1 LPRKALQR
9 CYVAD
14 VAEHEPPE
22 FEQCG
27 VCGRTALRG
36 ERLWDYV
43 TPGGERRRVCV
54 LCKPQAEAAGWLPA
68 ELAASRAEQAPRPSR
83 ARALRE
89 RLARA
94 AESARA
100 RPVAEP
106 APAGEDEAPPPR
118 RRRRLIVERPD
129 PVDDDGGEPARG
141 ERSGPRERRRRE
153 AAPADSSRHTRSA
166 VDRFNASEASRTVAG
181 LIRSLGEPQ
190 ASIQLGGRGKPA
202 TVTVA
207 WELSWYQWAIDPGAH
222 GAVREV
228 GKGKEIGELSEAD
241 RRWNARIADDGSL
254 RLQSV

>member
-1 LPRKALQR
+1 M
-9 CYVAD
+9 
-14 VAEHEPPE
+14 
-22 FEQCG
+22 
-27 VCGRTALRG
+27 LRG

-43 TPGGERRRVCV
+43 TPGGEPRRVCV
-54 LCKPQAEAAGWLPA
+54 LCKGKAESAGWLPA
-68 ELAASRAEQAPRPSR
+68 EVAATRAEQAPRPSR

-100 RPVAEP
+100 RPAPAAEP
-106 APAGEDEAPPPR
+106 EPAGEAAPR
-118 RRRRLIVERPD
+118 RRRRLLVERPD
-129 PVDDDGGEPARG
+129 PPEELAAEAARR
-141 ERSGPRERRRRE
+141 ERTRSPERRRRPIP
-153 AAPADSSRHTRSA
+153 AAWADDASRRARHA

-181 LIRSLGEPQ
+181 LTRSLGEPR

-207 WELSWYQWAIDPGAH
+207 WELSWYRWTIDPGEH
-222 GAVREV
+222 GAVREI

-254 RLQSV
+254 RLQSG

>member
-1 LPRKALQR
+1 M
-9 CYVAD
+9 
-14 VAEHEPPE
+14 
-22 FEQCG
+22 
-27 VCGRTALRG
+27 LRG

-43 TPGGERRRVCV
+43 TPGGEPRRVCV
-54 LCKPQAEAAGWLPA
+54 LCKARAESAGWLPA
-68 ELAASRAEQAPRPSR
+68 EVAATRTEQAPRRSR

-100 RPVAEP
+100 RPAAEP
-106 APAGEDEAPPPR
+106 EPAGESPPR
-118 RRRRLIVERPD
+118 RRRRLLVERPD
-129 PVDDDGGEPARG
+129 PPEERG
-141 ERSGPRERRRRE
+141 ADAPRRERTRSPERRRRPLP
-153 AAPADSSRHTRSA
+153 AARPDDSSRRARHA

-181 LIRSLGEPQ
+181 LTRSLGEPR

-207 WELSWYQWAIDPGAH
+207 WELSWYQWAIDPGEH

-254 RLQSV
+254 RLQSG